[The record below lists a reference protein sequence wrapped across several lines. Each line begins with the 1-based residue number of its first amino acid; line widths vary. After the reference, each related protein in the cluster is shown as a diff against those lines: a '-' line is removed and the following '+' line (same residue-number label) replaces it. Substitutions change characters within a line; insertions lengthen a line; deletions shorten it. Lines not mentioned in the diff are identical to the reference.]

1 MSQPVHVIATFAPRE
16 GQAEAVEA
24 LLRGMVAPSRAE
36 PGCWQYD
43 LFQTQG
49 AGVPATFVIAESYAN
64 PAALEAHRL
73 TGHYQAYRARI
84 ADLLEAPIAVQLL
97 TALDATEG

>member
-1 MSQPVHVIATFAPRE
+1 MSQPVHVIATFAPRD
-16 GQAEAVEA
+16 GHAEAVEA

-43 LFQTQG
+43 LFRTQG
-49 AGVPATFVIAESYAN
+49 TPAAFVIAESYAN
-64 PAALEAHRL
+64 PAALEAHRR
-73 TGHYQAYRARI
+73 TAHYQAYRAGMG
-84 ADLLEAPIAVQLL
+84 DLLDAPIQVQLL